1 MPRRTA
7 LTGHPHTY
15 AIEVRTTLDLPLL
28 AGDGE
33 AEAIL
38 TEFERVRLAF
48 DARCFAFAIAPSSL
62 RLVLTHRA
70 AGSDDEAGLRTRW
83 IAAGGGDI
91 PAERLYARL
100 TSLSGFM
107 QTLLQRTTR
116 ACNRRHGSR
125 GSRWS
130 ARYRSCLL
138 ADDTATLAA
147 IAWAERTP
155 PGWALVSSRDQ
166 HETTPTPGRPVT
178 LSAPP
183 LVAGPDGELLPTGDA
198 PTGLTPPGA
207 DERQAWLDRFC
218 DALGPVAI
226 AAYGEA
232 IAHGWAL
239 GKPESLAECIS
250 RLGRVGGRGRSRSAR
265 DLTDELGLCGV
276 WG

>member
-7 LTGHPHTY
+7 LLGHPHTY

-28 AGDGE
+28 DAEGE
-33 AEAIL
+33 VEALL

-48 DARCFAFAIAPSSL
+48 DARCFAFAVAPSAL
-62 RLVLTHRA
+62 RLVLNHRA
-70 AGSDDEAGLRTRW
+70 AGDDDEADLRARW
-83 IAAGGGDI
+83 TAAGGGSEI

-116 ACNRRHGSR
+116 ACNRRHGAR

-155 PGWALVSSRDQ
+155 PHWSLRSSRDQ
-166 HETTPTPGRPVT
+166 HQNAPAPVT
-178 LSAPP
+178 LAPPP
-183 LVAGPDGELLPTGDA
+183 LVAGPDGDLLPTGDA
-198 PTGLTPPGA
+198 PPGLTPPSS

-218 DALGPVAI
+218 DALGGDAI

-239 GKPESLAECIS
+239 GRPESLAECLS

-265 DLTDELGLCGV
+265 DLADELGLCGV